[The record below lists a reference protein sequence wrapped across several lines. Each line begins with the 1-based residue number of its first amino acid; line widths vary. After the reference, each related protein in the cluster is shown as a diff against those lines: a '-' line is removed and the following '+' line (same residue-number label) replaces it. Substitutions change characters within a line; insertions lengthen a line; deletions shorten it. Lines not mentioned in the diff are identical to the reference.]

1 MTGCM
6 RNARVEICP
15 LMLMGFHF
23 FCQYHVAYENFPDF
37 SKSANW
43 FDIKLITGSRHHG
56 QGSLTT
62 KWSKRSHEDV
72 VRLGLAASRVATSKV
87 THTGRVSGARI
98 LELIGVSAEQI
109 EKLCLWSVGSMQKSY
124 LGGPPRGAMR
134 AFTGFSEKKESY
146 GG

>member
-23 FCQYHVAYENFPDF
+23 FRRYHVAHESFPDF

-43 FDIKLITGSRHHG
+43 FDIKLITGSRHHRH
-56 QGSLTT
+56 GSLTT
-62 KWSKRSHEDV
+62 EWSKRSHEDV
-72 VRLGLAASRVATSKV
+72 VRLGLTASRVATSKV
-87 THTGRVSGARI
+87 THVGRVSGARI
-98 LELIGVSAEQI
+98 LGLMGVSAEQI
-109 EKLCLWSVGSMQKSY
+109 EKLGLCSVGSMQKSY

-134 AFTGFSEKKESY
+134 AFSGFSEKKESY